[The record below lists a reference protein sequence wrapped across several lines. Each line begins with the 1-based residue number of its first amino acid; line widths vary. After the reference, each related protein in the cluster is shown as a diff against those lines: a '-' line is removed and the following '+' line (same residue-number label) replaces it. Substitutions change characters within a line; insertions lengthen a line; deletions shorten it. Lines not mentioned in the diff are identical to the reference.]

1 MSKSPSTL
9 LLVEGPDDE
18 HVVKNLCGRMEIGLI
33 DEIRFQHRLRSSAQS
48 KGASNDREAPCGKE
62 ALLKALP
69 NYLETR
75 GEELTALGVLLD
87 ADDDRDASWRS
98 ITHTLH
104 QLGYADLPA
113 QPDPAGTVIQ
123 PPDRTIQ
130 PPQPNAGASLPG
142 TANPLPLP
150 RIGIWIMP
158 DNQLDGTLEDFLKF
172 LVPDGDVLLPYA
184 GQVLDNLPDTRFT
197 SPHRPKA
204 LMHTWL
210 AWQNEPGKPYGQAIS
225 AKYLNTD
232 LPMAKT
238 FANWLR
244 RTFFDD

>member
-1 MSKSPSTL
+1 MNKPPSTL
-9 LLVEGPDDE
+9 LLVEGRDDE
-18 HVVKNLCGRMEIGLI
+18 HVVKSICGRMQIGHI
-33 DEIRFQHRLRSSAQS
+33 DEIRFEHNLPSTADKKPPR
-48 KGASNDREAPCGKE
+48 GKE
-62 ALLKALP
+62 ALLKALT
-69 NYLETR
+69 NYLESR
-75 GEELTALGVLLD
+75 GEELTALGILLD
-87 ADDDRDASWRS
+87 ADDDRDASWRY

-172 LVPDGDVLLPYA
+172 LVPEGDPLLPYA
-184 GQVLDNLPDTRFT
+184 EQTLDNLPDTRFT
-197 SPHRPKA
+197 SPRRPKA

-210 AWQNEPGKPYGQAIS
+210 AWQSEPGKPYGQAIS

>member
-1 MSKSPSTL
+1 MNTPPSTL

-18 HVVKNLCGRMEIGLI
+18 HVVKNICGRMQIGRI
-33 DEIRFQHRLRSSAQS
+33 DKVRFKHNLHPTDKEPPR
-48 KGASNDREAPCGKE
+48 GKE

-69 NYLETR
+69 NYLESR
-75 GEELTALGVLLD
+75 GEELTALGVLVD
-87 ADDDRDASWRS
+87 ADDNLATSWQS
-98 ITHTLH
+98 IIRTLH
-104 QLGYADLPA
+104 QIGYADLPEH
-113 QPDPAGTVIQ
+113 PDPAGTVI
-123 PPDRTIQ
+123 PPPQKETQ
-130 PPQPNAGASLPG
+130 PPQPGDRDVSPLDD
-142 TANPLPLP
+142 TNPLPLP

-158 DNQLDGTLEDFLKF
+158 DNQLNGTLEDFLKF
-172 LVPDGDVLLPYA
+172 LVPEGDPLLPYA
-184 GQVLDNLPDTRFT
+184 EQTLNNLPKTHFT
-197 SPHRPKA
+197 SPRRPKA

-210 AWQNEPGKPYGQAIS
+210 AWQDEPGKPYGQAIS

>member
-9 LLVEGPDDE
+9 LLVEGRDDE
-18 HVVKNLCGRMEIGLI
+18 HVVKSICGRMQIGHI
-33 DEIRFQHRLRSSAQS
+33 DEIRSEHNLPSTDKKPPS
-48 KGASNDREAPCGKE
+48 GKE
-62 ALLKALP
+62 ALLKTLT

-87 ADDDRDASWRS
+87 ADDDRDASWRF

-104 QLGYADLPA
+104 HLGYADLPA

-158 DNQLDGTLEDFLKF
+158 DNQLNGTLEDFLKF
-172 LVPDGDVLLPYA
+172 LVPEGDPLLPYA
-184 GQVLDNLPDTRFT
+184 EQTLDKLPYTRFT
-197 SPHRPKA
+197 SPRRPKA
-204 LMHTWL
+204 LIHTWL

>member
-1 MSKSPSTL
+1 MSKPPSTL
-9 LLVEGPDDE
+9 LLVEGRDDE
-18 HVVKNLCGRMEIGLI
+18 HVVKSICGRMQIGHI
-33 DEIRFQHRLRSSAQS
+33 DEIRSEHNLPSTDKKPPS
-48 KGASNDREAPCGKE
+48 GKE
-62 ALLKALP
+62 ALLKTLTK
-69 NYLETR
+69 YLESR

-87 ADDDRDASWRS
+87 ADDDRDASWRF

-104 QLGYADLPA
+104 QLGYADLPV

-172 LVPDGDVLLPYA
+172 LVPEGDVLLPYA
-184 GQVLDNLPDTRFT
+184 EQTLDNLPYTRFT
-197 SPHRPKA
+197 SPRRPKA
-204 LMHTWL
+204 LIHTWL